1 MKTHSSRR
9 IWMESKGWLQISAPF
24 RTVDI
29 KGLGNCARFEE
40 QAEPQRGLWMAISTG
55 VSLLDGPRDE
65 AMKFGELQRW
75 IEGSEDQAKKPL
87 QGQRSL
93 FGDE

>member
-1 MKTHSSRR
+1 MRTHSQRLSWLEGR
-9 IWMESKGWLQISAPF
+9 GWKAFDLTAPQQ
-24 RTVDI
+24 I
-29 KGLGNCARFEE
+29 KGIGLSVRFEE

-65 AMKFGELQRW
+65 AMTFDELQRW
-75 IEGSEDQAKKPL
+75 IEGSEDQAKKHL

-93 FGDE
+93 FGDDE